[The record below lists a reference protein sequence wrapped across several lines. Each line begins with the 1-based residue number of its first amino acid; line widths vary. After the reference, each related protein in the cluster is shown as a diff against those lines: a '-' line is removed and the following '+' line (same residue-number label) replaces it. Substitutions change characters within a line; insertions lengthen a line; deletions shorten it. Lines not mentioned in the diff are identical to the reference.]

1 MTSIQQLLALADEEL
16 STAQLL
22 LDNDRFRAAISRAY
36 YGMYHATQ
44 ALLAA
49 KSLSSKSHKG
59 AILLFG
65 QHFIKPALLPQ
76 AMARDLSNTYDLRRL
91 SDYEETALFSR
102 QQAET
107 TLGAAYSFVEKARQ
121 YLAEF

>member
-1 MTSIQQLLALADEEL
+1 MTPIQQLLALADEEL

-36 YGMYHATQ
+36 YSMYHATQ

-49 KSLSSKSHKG
+49 QNLSSKSHKG

-65 QHFIKPALLPQ
+65 QHFIKNGLLPKS
-76 AMARDLSNTYDLRRL
+76 MARDWSDAYDLRRL
-91 SDYEETALFSR
+91 SDYEETALLTGE
-102 QQAET
+102 QAT
-107 TLGAAYSFVEKARQ
+107 TILTSARHFIKQTRQ
-121 YLAEF
+121 YLR